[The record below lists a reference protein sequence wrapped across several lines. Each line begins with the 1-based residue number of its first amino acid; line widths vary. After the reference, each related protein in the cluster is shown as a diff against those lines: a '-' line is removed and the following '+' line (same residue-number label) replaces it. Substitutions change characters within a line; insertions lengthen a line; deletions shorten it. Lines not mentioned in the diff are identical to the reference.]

1 MTDSHE
7 RNDER
12 KDPGKPEAG
21 KPKEPR
27 ERRAA
32 PKAGAP
38 KSPRG
43 DAAPKAEGKTLK
55 GEPGPKPAKD
65 AQAPAQAAK
74 GEAGA
79 KAPRE
84 TAQAPKERKEGP
96 KDRKEAGKREG
107 ATADAAPIVR
117 TVPVRLRERYRKE
130 VVPRLRERFRYRNV
144 MEVPRLEKVVVN
156 VRVGDAT
163 TDTRFVDKAVEE
175 LTQIAGQR
183 PAVARARVS
192 IAAFKLR
199 RGMPIA
205 TRVTLRG
212 DRMYEFVDKLF
223 SVTLPRIKD
232 FKGIGERQFDGRG
245 NLNIGVREQ
254 LIFPEIDYDKVEK
267 IRGMDITLVTT
278 AKTDEEA
285 RELLKALGLP
295 LREAGAPGDRAAA
308 R

>member
-1 MTDSHE
+1 MPLKSTAWTLASPSCHT
-7 RNDER
+7 NFGVLNVVVW
-12 KDPGKPEAG
+12 PAG
-21 KPKEPR
+21 TTASLCPATNIVSIRSVRFSTVTFVSSK
-27 ERRAA
+27 
-32 PKAGAP
+32 
-38 KSPRG
+38 KS
-43 DAAPKAEGKTLK
+43 
-55 GEPGPKPAKD
+55 
-65 AQAPAQAAK
+65 
-74 GEAGA
+74 